1 MNSFPGAGTVG
12 EASLKKVELFV
23 LVVLTGAK
31 PHPSFQVFSS
41 ALLVRWG
48 LGATAAGPTS

>member
-12 EASLKKVELFV
+12 EASLKKVELFF
-23 LVVLTGAK
+23 VVLTGAK

>member
-23 LVVLTGAK
+23 LVALTGVK